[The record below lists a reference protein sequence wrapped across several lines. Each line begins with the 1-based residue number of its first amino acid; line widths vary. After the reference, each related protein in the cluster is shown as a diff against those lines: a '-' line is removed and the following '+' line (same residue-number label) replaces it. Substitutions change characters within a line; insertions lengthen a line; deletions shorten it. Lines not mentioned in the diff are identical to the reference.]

1 MDNQW
6 IRDTIAQATSLLKSI
21 DFDSIVNLAVTQK
34 VLSYTSGITIN
45 LQMCGIDLVNVGAQV
60 QLTI

>member
-21 DFDSIVNLAVTQK
+21 DFDSIFNLAVTQK
-34 VLSYTSGITIN
+34 VLSYTSGITTN